1 MHDKAVFVWAN
12 QNELFLTTRH
22 ELRNRRPLATGQSAS
37 VNWTL
42 AVFGELIAANPILA
56 LYRYV
61 PHRAIVAV
69 LNAGA
74 ALCVQQIKGD
84 ALILGGFVELNANR
98 YQPEGE

>member
-1 MHDKAVFVWAN
+1 
-12 QNELFLTTRH
+12 LFLTTRH

-56 LYRYV
+56 FYRYV

>member
-1 MHDKAVFVWAN
+1 MIGRFRMGESKRVVPYHASRAAQSPPACYWPEHLGKLDVSRLWRTHSREPDPRA
-12 QNELFLTTRH
+12 LP
-22 ELRNRRPLATGQSAS
+22 LRSTPGNST
-37 VNWTL
+37 
-42 AVFGELIAANPILA
+42 
-56 LYRYV
+56 
-61 PHRAIVAV
+61 V